1 MVLLHLTRGA
11 ALAALVL
18 ATACSSLPVV
28 ATEDFDRSSSLARFE
43 CTDTKA
49 WRWLEVDGTG
59 ALDLHQQS
67 AYVPPHRSPLNL
79 ALLRDV
85 TVGDFELELE
95 AWQTGREYPHR
106 DLVFVFG
113 YRDPAHFCYAHLA
126 SAADGSAHHLQ
137 VVDGADRAPRTVQR
151 TQGVAWGSGWKH
163 VRIERSGARVRVWF
177 DRSPEPVLEGELP
190 AWPGRIGL
198 GSFDDTGRFTG
209 LVLRGAT
216 AQSLP
221 SR

>member
-1 MVLLHLTRGA
+1 MRGCG
-11 ALAALVL
+11 LVALVL
-18 ATACSSLPVV
+18 AAACSGLPVV
-28 ATEDFDRSSSLARFE
+28 ATEDFATDASLQRFE
-43 CTDTKA
+43 CTDPEA

-67 AYVPPHRSPLNL
+67 AYTPPHRSPLNL

-85 TVGDFELELE
+85 TVGDFELEVD

-113 YRDPAHFCYAHLA
+113 HRDPAHFCYAHLA

-151 TQGVAWGSGWKH
+151 TQGVAWGRGYRH
-163 VRIERSGARVRVWF
+163 VRIERKGTRVRVWF
-177 DRSPEPVLEGELP
+177 DRAPEPVLEGELP

-198 GSFDDTGRFTG
+198 GSFDDTGRFTR
-209 LVLRGAT
+209 LVLRGST
-216 AQSLP
+216 APHVP

>member
-1 MVLLHLTRGA
+1 MCTTVLA
-11 ALAALVL
+11 ALAL
-18 ATACSSLPVV
+18 ATLALATSCSSLPVV
-28 ATEDFDRSSSLARFE
+28 ATEDFATDASLQRFE
-43 CTDTKA
+43 CTDATA
-49 WRWLEVDGTG
+49 WRWVDVDGRG

-85 TVGDFELELE
+85 TVGDFELEVD

-113 YRDPAHFCYAHLA
+113 HRDAAHFCYAHLA

-137 VVDGADRAPRTVQR
+137 LVDGADRTPRTLQR

-163 VRIERSGARVRVWF
+163 VRIERVGTRVRVWF
-177 DRSPEPVLEGELP
+177 DRAPEPVLEGELP
-190 AWPGRIGL
+190 PWPGRVGL

-209 LVLRGAT
+209 LVLRGTT

>member
-1 MVLLHLTRGA
+1 MRTV

-18 ATACSSLPVV
+18 VTACSSMPLV
-28 ATEDFDRSSSLARFE
+28 ATEDFATDASLQRFE
-43 CTDTKA
+43 CTDAKA
-49 WRWLEVDGTG
+49 WRRVEVEGRG

-85 TVGDFELELE
+85 TVGDFELELD

-113 YRDPAHFCYAHLA
+113 HRDAAHFCYAHLA

-137 VVDGADRAPRTVQR
+137 LVDGADRTPRTVQR

-163 VRIERSGARVRVWF
+163 VRIERVGTRVRVWF
-177 DRSPEPVLEGELP
+177 DRAPEPVLEGALP
-190 AWPGRIGL
+190 PWPGRIGL
-198 GSFDDTGRFTG
+198 GSFDDTGRFTR
-209 LVLRGAT
+209 LVLRGRA
-216 AQSLP
+216 AQPVP

>member
-1 MVLLHLTRGA
+1 MRGT
-11 ALAALVL
+11 ALAALAL

-28 ATEDFDRSSSLARFE
+28 ATEDFASSSSLARFE
-43 CTDTKA
+43 CTDPQA
-49 WRWLEVDGTG
+49 WRWLEIDGAGT
-59 ALDLHQQS
+59 LDLHKQS

-85 TVGDFELELE
+85 TVGDVALELE

-113 YRDPAHFCYAHLA
+113 HRDAAHFCYAHLA

-137 VVDGADRAPRTVQR
+137 LVDGADRAPRTVQR

-163 VRIERSGARVRVWF
+163 VRIERKGTRVRVWF
-177 DRSPEPVLEGELP
+177 DRGSEPVLEGELP
-190 AWPGRIGL
+190 SWPGRIGL
-198 GSFDDTGRFTG
+198 GSFDDTGRFRG
-209 LVLRGAT
+209 LVLRGRVAP
-216 AQSLP
+216 SSP